1 MKYKDYYETLGVKR
15 EATEAEIKSAYRKLA
30 RKYHPDVNKT
40 KEAEE
45 KFKEI
50 NEAYEVLGDKQK
62 RQRYDS
68 LGANWQGGADY
79 TPPPGFENFNFD
91 GGQGGAYQQFN
102 FNGQDMGGF
111 SDFFSS
117 LFGDMMGGA
126 AAGGARGG
134 FSGFDFGDLGAA
146 QQGYTRRSYGST
158 GSRGSRTRTQSTP
171 KEDLDITKTLN
182 VTAKDLFSSEPI
194 TVKFNDMRKCTQ
206 CPPNGGYCSACGSTG
221 IINETKSIKVRLPK
235 EIKEGQKV
243 RLKGEGKADA
253 YGQKGDLY
261 LIISP
266 KDSEYEIKGSDLTKE
281 IEITPPEAV
290 LGCQKEIQTLH
301 GNIGIKIP
309 PMTSS
314 GKMLRLKNLGLPKKA
329 GGYGNLNAK
338 IKIVLPAK
346 LTQKQIDLYKQLQG

>member
-15 EATEAEIKSAYRKLA
+15 EATDAEIKSAYRKLA

-40 KEAEE
+40 KEAEA

-62 RQRYDS
+62 RARYDS

-79 TPPPGFENFNFD
+79 TPPPGFEHFNFG
-91 GGQGGAYQQFN
+91 GGQGYQQFN

-126 AAGGARGG
+126 GQRGG
-134 FSGFDFGDLGAA
+134 FSGFDFGDMGS
-146 QQGYTRRSYGST
+146 QRQSYTRRSARQQATKS
-158 GSRGSRTRTQSTP
+158 
-171 KEDLDITKTLN
+171 EDLDVTKTLN

-206 CPPNGGYCSACGSTG
+206 CPGGGAYCSACGGTG
-221 IINETKSIKVRLPK
+221 IINENKSIKVKLPK
-235 EIKEGQKV
+235 EIKEGQKI
-243 RLKGEGKADA
+243 RLKGEGKTDA

-261 LIISP
+261 LIITP
-266 KDSEYEIKGSDLTKE
+266 KDSEYEILGSDLTKE
-281 IEITPPEAV
+281 VEITPPEAV
-290 LGCQKEIQTLH
+290 LGCKKEIQTLH

-309 PMTSS
+309 AMTST
-314 GKMLRLKNLGLPKKA
+314 GKILRLKNLGLPKKS
-329 GGYGNLNAK
+329 GGFGNLNAK
-338 IKIVLPAK
+338 IKIVLPEK
-346 LTQKQIDLYKQLQG
+346 LSQKEVDLYKQLLK